1 MGGAFMKV
9 FGIDP
14 GTLQL
19 GWGMI
24 EIDDS
29 KKLLRVEHGC
39 LVAPAKLDFITRI
52 GILGEGLQ
60 ELMRQ
65 FSPDVAVIEKI
76 FLGKNVD
83 SAFKLGH
90 VRGICAV
97 ECQRQGARVF
107 EYAARTVKKQ
117 ITGSGSAE
125 KTLVRN
131 FLYRQLNINSAEDK
145 GLDATD
151 ALALAFCHIL
161 QDSVN
166 NKLKNLERI

>member
-1 MGGAFMKV
+1 MKV

-39 LVAPAKLDFITRI
+39 LSAPAKMGFISRI
-52 GILGEGLQ
+52 GLLGEGIQ
-60 ELMRQ
+60 ALMQQ
-65 FSPDVAVIEKI
+65 FEPDVAVIEKI

-90 VRGICAV
+90 IRGICAV
-97 ECQRQGARVF
+97 ECQKQGAQVV
-107 EYAARTVKKQ
+107 EYSARTVKKQ

-125 KTLVRN
+125 KFLVRN
-131 FLYRQLNINSAEDK
+131 LLYRQLNIKVTEDK
-145 GLDATD
+145 GLDASD

-161 QDSVN
+161 QDSVSH
-166 NKLKNLERI
+166 KLKNMERI